1 MIMQETIA
9 AAAPSEGG
17 VGSLLEMLK
26 AGGPIVVV
34 LGILSVISL
43 AFTVER
49 FLRLSK
55 GSVGGKRFGGELLDL
70 LATRGP
76 EAALE
81 YCDTSNHS
89 MARVL
94 GSGLR
99 RASFPLV
106 ERDKAVE
113 DSGLREVRQLSANLR
128 PMLVVSILSPLL
140 GLLGTVWGMITAFRD
155 LASSDGSPDPEVLA
169 SGISLALVT
178 TAVGLAVAIPSQA
191 SYYWFKS
198 RVDKFIRNVDFYYHE
213 INEILVHG
221 VQAQSVPSVQD
232 ESAAA

>member
-1 MIMQETIA
+1 MILQEPTA
-9 AAAPSEGG
+9 SAAPAQGG
-17 VGSLLEMLK
+17 VSNLLEMLQQ
-26 AGGPIVVV
+26 GGPIVVV
-34 LGILSVISL
+34 LGVLSVVSL

-55 GSVGGKRFGGELLDL
+55 GSVGSKRFGNEVLDL
-70 LATRGP
+70 LATNGP

-81 YCDTSNHS
+81 YCDNTDHS

-94 GSGLR
+94 RSGLR

-155 LASSDGSPDPEVLA
+155 LATADGSPDPELLA
-169 SGISLALVT
+169 TGISMALVT

-221 VQAQSVPSVQD
+221 VQAQPVPSVQD